1 MSRITSEVLF
11 VGPERVECEGVGPQL
26 CLQIRNS
33 PDAEWQL
40 CYDEIDGFEPT
51 PGTSYEIEVRVIP
64 VEDPPQDASSFRY
77 ELVRVIA
84 QQR

>member
-1 MSRITSEVLF
+1 MSHVATEVLY

-26 CLQIRNS
+26 CLQVRSS
-33 PDAEWQL
+33 PDAEWHL
-40 CYDEIDGFEPT
+40 FYDEIDGFDPT
-51 PGTSYEIEVRVIP
+51 PGTSYQIEVRVIP
-64 VEDPPQDASSFRY
+64 VEDPPQDASTFRY